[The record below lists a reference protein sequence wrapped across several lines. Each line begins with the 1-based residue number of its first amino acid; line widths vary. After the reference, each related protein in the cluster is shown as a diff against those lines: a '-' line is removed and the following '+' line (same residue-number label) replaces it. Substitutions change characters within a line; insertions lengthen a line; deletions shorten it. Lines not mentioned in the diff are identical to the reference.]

1 MSKVQRKDRTYS
13 DLEDQLLAIVVG
25 LDGVENGRELVTL
38 EFH

>member
-1 MSKVQRKDRTYS
+1 MRKIQRKDRTYS